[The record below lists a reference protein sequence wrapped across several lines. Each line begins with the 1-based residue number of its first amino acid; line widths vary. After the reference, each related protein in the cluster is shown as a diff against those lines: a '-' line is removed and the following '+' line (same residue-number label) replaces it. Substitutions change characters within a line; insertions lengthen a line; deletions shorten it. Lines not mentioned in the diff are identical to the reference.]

1 MKLAALCDADTGM
14 GLRLAGVHEVF
25 TVEDNPIPAF
35 DKIQDR
41 KDLGVV
47 FITESIADAIGMQ
60 LKEFRLRNTL
70 PIVVEIPDKTGKTTD
85 HVDFVSVLVKRAVG
99 IDVSKQKQ

>member
-1 MKLAALCDADTGM
+1 MKLAAICDPDTAM

-25 TVEDNPIPAF
+25 TVEKSPIQAF
-35 DKIQDR
+35 DELQERNDI
-41 KDLGVV
+41 GVV
-47 FITESIADAIGMQ
+47 FINESLADTIGTQ

-70 PIVVEIPDKTGKTTD
+70 PIIVEIPDKHGKQTD
-85 HVDFVSVLVKRAVG
+85 HIDFVSVLVKRAVG